1 MFNPFKAAPL
11 AALLAIGLFAAPAL
25 AERDPAYANAR
36 AKGEIGEQPD
46 GYLGIV
52 VAPTTTLK
60 KLVDD
65 INIKRREIYSAKATE
80 NKVTL
85 EAYALTSG
93 CQAILRTVPGEM
105 YRTPE
110 GKWKTRTGDAPERDP
125 RCP

>member
-1 MFNPFKAAPL
+1 MHTLIKAAPL
-11 AALLAIGLFAAPAL
+11 AALAAAAIWAAPAL
-25 AERDPAYANAR
+25 ADRDPAYADAR

-52 VAPTTTLK
+52 VAPTTDLR

-65 INIKRREIYSAKATE
+65 INIKRRAIYSTKATE

-110 GKWKTRTGDAPERDP
+110 GKWKARTSEPPERDP

>member
-1 MFNPFKAAPL
+1 MNTLLRAAPL
-11 AALLAIGLFAAPAL
+11 AALVVLGLWASPVLAD
-25 AERDPAYANAR
+25 RDPAYADAR

-52 VAPTTTLK
+52 VAPTTDLK
-60 KLVDD
+60 RLVDD
-65 INIKRREIYSAKATE
+65 INIKRRAIYSTKATD

-85 EAYALTSG
+85 EAYALTAG
-93 CQAILRTVPGEM
+93 CQAVLRTVPGEM

-110 GKWKTRTGDAPERDP
+110 GKWKTRTSDAPERDP

>member
-1 MFNPFKAAPL
+1 MFNPFRAAAL
-11 AALLAIGLFAAPAL
+11 AALLAIGLGAVPAL

-65 INIKRREIYSAKATE
+65 INIKRREIYSAKANE

-93 CQAILRTVPGEM
+93 CQAILRTAPGEM

-110 GKWKTRTGDAPERDP
+110 GKWKVRTGDAPERDP

>member
-1 MFNPFKAAPL
+1 MFVSKLLAPL
-11 AALLAIGLFAAPAL
+11 GLIASAALLTAPAF
-25 AERDPAYANAR
+25 AQRDPAYAEAR
-36 AKGEIGEQPD
+36 ASGKIGEQAD

-52 VAPTTTLK
+52 GAPTTDLK

-65 INIKRREIYSAKATE
+65 INIKRRALYSQKAQE
-80 NKVTL
+80 NNVTL

-93 CQAILRTVPGEM
+93 CQAILRTASGEM

-110 GKWKTRTGDAPERDP
+110 GKWKPRTGDAPERDP